1 MKYGLTRCLAAWL
14 PLAALFSCS
23 KSNNPP
29 GTASLT
35 IVNAVVGSTPLY
47 TNFGGPQVLEWYSD
61 AGGISFGNFEEF
73 SSYSGHQPLALYP
86 DTLAQSVPLYNLT
99 LTLPIGTIHSLF
111 LTGTTSAPDTMTT
124 VDTPPYHPASD
135 SSMGIRFVN
144 LSPGSAPVSVDI
156 QGEANGSEAA
166 SIPYKSITAFKNYP
180 ATSAVSAYTF
190 EFRDAA
196 SGALLASA
204 SYTINA
210 TSAAYLTNLLPYK
223 NYTIALEGL
232 PGVGTGATAQAAYV
246 INNY

>member
-1 MKYGLTRCLAAWL
+1 MKYGLTRYLAAWL
-14 PLAALFSCS
+14 PVAAFFSCG

-35 IVNAVVGSTPLY
+35 IVNAVAGSNPLY
-47 TNFGGPQVLEWYSD
+47 TNSSTTQALEWYYE
-61 AGGISFGNFEEF
+61 AGQISFGSFAEF
-73 SSYSGHQPLALYP
+73 SSYSGRQPLALYQ

-111 LTGTTSAPDTMTT
+111 LTGTTSVPDTMTT
-124 VDTPPYHPASD
+124 VDTPPYHPAPD

-144 LSPGSAPVSVDI
+144 LSPGSATVSVDI

-166 SIPYKSITAFKNYP
+166 SLPYKGITAFNNYP
-180 ATSAVSAYTF
+180 ATAAVSAYTF
-190 EFRDAA
+190 EFRDAS
-196 SGALLASA
+196 SGALLASYRA
-204 SYTINA
+204 KA
-210 TSAAYLTNLLPYK
+210 TPYL

-232 PGVGTGATAQAAYV
+232 PGVGTGATAQAAYL